1 MEKTVLLADRVFS
14 KQWFT
19 SWALVLLGSLVLALG
34 FVLFINPYNI
44 TPGGIYG
51 IGIVLH
57 HFFPDV
63 QVGTFGLCMDIP
75 LLLIAFRVFG
85 AKFGAKTIVSALLT
99 PLLMNF
105 FVAMFGSDPATMLG
119 GHIDLRNDLLLASL
133 FGGLFVGTG
142 LGIIFKNRATS
153 GGTDI
158 IAMLITRFLHQP
170 LSRSMII
177 TESLVVVA
185 GLVVFGDWKLP
196 LYSIIAIYVYVT
208 VIDYIVEGGSND
220 KLLFIISEKP
230 DRIREYIIG
239 ELDRGGTIIKTSGM
253 YTMQQKEMLFVVV
266 SRRQLALVQAYIRSV
281 DPRVFMVVVNAHET
295 LGDGFKS
302 FNDKIIN
309 A

>member
-1 MEKTVLLADRVFS
+1 M
-14 KQWFT
+14 
-19 SWALVLLGSLVLALG
+19 
-34 FVLFINPYNI
+34 
-44 TPGGIYG
+44 
-51 IGIVLH
+51 
-57 HFFPDV
+57 
-63 QVGTFGLCMDIP
+63 
-75 LLLIAFRVFG
+75 
-85 AKFGAKTIVSALLT
+85 
-99 PLLMNF
+99 
-105 FVAMFGSDPATMLG
+105 
-119 GHIDLRNDLLLASL
+119 RNDLLLASL

-239 ELDRGGTIIKTSGM
+239 EFWGVTVWANFSPSLSDR
-253 YTMQQKEMLFVVV
+253 
-266 SRRQLALVQAYIRSV
+266 SRPFCAPL
-281 DPRVFMVVVNAHET
+281 
-295 LGDGFKS
+295 
-302 FNDKIIN
+302 
-309 A
+309 